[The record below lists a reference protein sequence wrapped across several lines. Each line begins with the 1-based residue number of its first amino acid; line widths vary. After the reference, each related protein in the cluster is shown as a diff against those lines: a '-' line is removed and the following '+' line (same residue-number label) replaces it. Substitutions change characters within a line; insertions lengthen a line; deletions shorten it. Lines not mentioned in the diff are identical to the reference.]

1 MSWLA
6 KHRDEGTGL
15 EERHADRRLV
25 RRILAGDQQA
35 CVELVRQ
42 HHAALYRMLF
52 HLCRDE
58 HRAEDLVQET
68 FASAWTGLAEFSGTS
83 ALGTWLY
90 RIGYRKF
97 LDVERRR
104 TSRVDESSDDAVAR
118 SDERSP
124 DPVQAAIAD
133 EDAAQL
139 YDALAKLPPEERDVV
154 VLHHLQGLTFDE
166 ISEVV
171 GVPPGTLRWRKSR
184 ALVGLRRLL
193 QEKYE
198 YETD

>member
-1 MSWLA
+1 MA
-6 KHRDEGTGL
+6 NRHEGNGL
-15 EERHADRRLV
+15 DERHADRRLV
-25 RRILAGDQQA
+25 KRILAGDQQA
-35 CVELVRQ
+35 CAELVRA

-68 FASAWTGLAEFSGTS
+68 FASAWTGLAEFSGAS
-83 ALGTWLY
+83 GVGTWLY

-97 LDVERRR
+97 LDAQRRR
-104 TSRVDESSDDAVAR
+104 SSRVDDASDDGVVR
-118 SDERSP
+118 LDERSP
-124 DPVQAAIAD
+124 DPVRTAIAD

-139 YDALAKLPPEERDVV
+139 YAALAMLPADERDVV
-154 VLHHLQGLTFDE
+154 VLHHLQGLSFDE

-171 GVPPGTLRWRKSR
+171 GVPPGTLRWRKNR
-184 ALVGLRRLL
+184 ALASLRRLL

-198 YETD
+198 YETE

>member
-1 MSWLA
+1 MA
-6 KHRDEGTGL
+6 KWHEGNGL
-15 EERHADRRLV
+15 DQRQADRRLV
-25 RRILAGDQQA
+25 QRILAGDQQA
-35 CVELVRQ
+35 CAELVRA

-68 FASAWTGLAEFSGTS
+68 FASAWTGLAEFSGAS
-83 ALGTWLY
+83 AVGTWLY

-97 LDVERRR
+97 LDAERRR
-104 TSRVDESSDDAVAR
+104 SSRVDETSDDGVVRPDA
-118 SDERSP
+118 RSP
-124 DPVQAAIAD
+124 DPVRTAIAD

-139 YDALAKLPPEERDVV
+139 YEALARLPADERDVV
-154 VLHHLQGLTFDE
+154 VLHHVQGLTFDE

-171 GVPPGTLRWRKSR
+171 GVPSGTLRWRKSR
-184 ALVGLRRLL
+184 ALGTLRRLL

-198 YETD
+198 YETE